1 MHCMPLRIAM
11 WSGPRNISTAMMRA
25 WENRPDTAVIDEP
38 FYASFLAGTGFDHPA
53 RDEVIASQPTDWRT
67 VVEGLTGAIPGGRA
81 IYFQKHMTHHMLAD
95 FGREWLEQVTSCF
108 LVRAPVEV
116 VASYA
121 ETRRAPVL
129 EDLGFLQQAEI
140 FDRVADRLG
149 RAPPVLDA
157 NDVLRNPAETLAALC
172 DALGVGFD
180 ARMLSWPPGPRSTD
194 GVWAKHWYG
203 SVERSTGFNRLRASS
218 KPVPP
223 GLESL
228 VEAAQPIYERL
239 SAHRL
244 QPCAPGRARAPGPT

>member
-1 MHCMPLRIAM
+1 MQLRIAM

-38 FYASFLAGTGFDHPA
+38 FYASFLAGTGLDHPG
-53 RDEVIASQPTDWRT
+53 RDEVIASQPSDWRT

-81 IYFQKHMTHHMLAD
+81 IWYQKHMTHHMLAD
-95 FGREWLEQVTSCF
+95 FGRHWLEQVTNCF
-108 LVRAPVEV
+108 LVRSPAEV

-121 ETRRAPVL
+121 ETRRAPML
-129 EDLGFLQQAEI
+129 EDLGFLQQGEI

-149 RAPPVLDA
+149 RPPPVLDA
-157 NDVLRNPAETLAALC
+157 NDVLRNPAGTLMALC
-172 DALGVGFD
+172 EALGVGFD
-180 ARMLSWPPGPRSTD
+180 ARMLSWPPGPRRTD
-194 GVWAKHWYG
+194 GVWAKHWYA

-223 GLESL
+223 ELQPL

-239 SAHRL
+239 AAHRL
-244 QPCAPGRARAPGPT
+244 QPCATGLERAQDQA